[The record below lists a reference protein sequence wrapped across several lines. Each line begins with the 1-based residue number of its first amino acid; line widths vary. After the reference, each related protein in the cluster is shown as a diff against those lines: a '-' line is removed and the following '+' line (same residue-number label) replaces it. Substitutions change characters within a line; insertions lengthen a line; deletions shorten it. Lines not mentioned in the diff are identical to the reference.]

1 MQFTTLCAFALS
13 IGGYPSAA
21 HRSLS
26 LESATPRLAESRAEC
41 LPASSRTN
49 LCCCHA
55 DSHEA
60 ASPSPYATFRT
71 GSGATS
77 VRGDARDSA
86 SARDLR

>member
-1 MQFTTLCAFALS
+1 
-13 IGGYPSAA
+13 
-21 HRSLS
+21 
-26 LESATPRLAESRAEC
+26 
-41 LPASSRTN
+41 

-60 ASPSPYATFRT
+60 ASPSPYATLRT
-71 GSGATS
+71 GNGATS